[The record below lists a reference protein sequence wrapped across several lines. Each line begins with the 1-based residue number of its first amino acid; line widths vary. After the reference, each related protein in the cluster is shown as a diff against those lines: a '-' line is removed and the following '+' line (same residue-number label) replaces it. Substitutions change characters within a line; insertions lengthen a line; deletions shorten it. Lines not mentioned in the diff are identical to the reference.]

1 MRKGNLCDKSYPSI
15 SQGELDLQEE
25 IGLLEATFLPR
36 VSSKATTDAVD
47 DEDGGG
53 VMKCG
58 LAAVAELAGV
68 AGLTKWT

>member
-1 MRKGNLCDKSYPSI
+1 MRMGNLFDKSYPSI

-58 LAAVAELAGV
+58 LAAVAELPGV